1 VDGATGAARPIAIG
15 FLIMIRVLQAPWM
28 AALLGGLLYLGVT
41 LALLSPS
48 RLGVLKGPFPSER
61 ARVQRPP
68 EDLPSWRFRNPE
80 FQQWIAELQREREAL
95 ALREQQL
102 REWEIRLRA
111 EQQELATLT
120 QTVARLQAEFDR
132 QVIRLEEAQVEH
144 FRRQAKLL
152 TGMSLEGQL
161 GMLQQMSDADV
172 VRLFTLMKNDDVS
185 QLLDALSK
193 AGGEDARRAAV
204 LVEQMRRALPPGTTN
219 STSAR
224 ATSRFP

>member
-1 VDGATGAARPIAIG
+1 
-15 FLIMIRVLQAPWM
+15 MIRVLQAPWM

-48 RLGVLKGPFPSER
+48 RLGLPKGSFPSER
-61 ARVQRPP
+61 ARAQRPP

-102 REWEIRLRA
+102 REWETRLRA
-111 EQQELATLT
+111 EQQELSTLT

-132 QVIRLEEAQVEH
+132 QVIRLEEAQAEH

-161 GMLQQMSDADV
+161 AMLQQMSDADV

-193 AGGEDARRAAV
+193 AGGEDARRAAM